1 MSLIVCIYVSSN
13 NLLIMLILV
22 FRSRV
27 LIETIEYIIPKFI
40 PILTSLCLM
49 YYLTIFVFL
58 SLKIIFSFEFYLGKS
73 YGTIA

>member
-1 MSLIVCIYVSSN
+1 MSLIACTFVSSN

-22 FRSRV
+22 FRSQV
-27 LIETIEYIIPKFI
+27 LIESMEFIIPKYI

-49 YYLTIFVFL
+49 YYLTIYVFL

-73 YGTIA
+73 YGTIS